1 MQGMR
6 SGAGVNVAMA
16 ESPRRFPPPWRAEP
30 IPGGYVVLD
39 ANGQALTYLY
49 SRDNPTEA
57 LQAKILTKRRDG
69 RCQYRAVA
77 GATSRLR
84 KKVLRRCRYATLIQ
98 IRSRWRTKDSI
109 ERRFGFECC
118 ASSTFL

>member
-77 GATSRLR
+77 GATR
-84 KKVLRRCRYATLIQ
+84 K
-98 IRSRWRTKDSI
+98 
-109 ERRFGFECC
+109 G
-118 ASSTFL
+118 